1 MKILDTNLWIF
12 GTLGT
17 HERAV
22 DLLASIDRGET
33 TGTLDAYIVQEILD
47 ALATPGLLT
56 PSECDRVQTAFLER
70 LPGMIG
76 LIEAPSHR
84 DIAADVVTDSRQ
96 ATEVKLLA
104 QVLDIQPKDVP
115 ILVLAYR
122 HADREP
128 TILTNDEAFAACVPA
143 EHNLPEI
150 AIEHV
155 VS

>member
-22 DLLASIDRGET
+22 DLLAAIDRAET
-33 TGTLDAYIVQEILD
+33 TGALDAYIVQEILD
-47 ALATPGLLT
+47 AFATPGMLT
-56 PSECDRVQTAFLER
+56 PIERDRVQTAFLER

-84 DIAADVVTDSRQ
+84 DIAADVVQNRRQ
-96 ATEVKLLA
+96 ATEIQLLA
-104 QVLDIQPKDVP
+104 QILDIQPKDVP

-122 HADREP
+122 HADRKP
-128 TILTNDEAFAACVPA
+128 TILTNDEAFAACAPA
-143 EHNLPEI
+143 EHNLPAI
-150 AIEHV
+150 TIEHV
-155 VS
+155 A